1 MGPKALGIPAQ
12 GPRPIIVLL
21 LKYSDPVFEVTP
33 HGTLSETTMHRN
45 SNKLMGYRHRYSEE
59 NAIRGGID

>member
-1 MGPKALGIPAQ
+1 MGPRELGIPAQ

-33 HGTLSETTMHRN
+33 HGTVGVTQIIHKHN
-45 SNKLMGYRHRYSEE
+45 FKKFVFC
-59 NAIRGGID
+59 

>member
-1 MGPKALGIPAQ
+1 MGPRALGIPAQ

-33 HGTLSETTMHRN
+33 HGTVGVTLPPFSKNEVNVGQRA
-45 SNKLMGYRHRYSEE
+45 KKIEE
-59 NAIRGGID
+59 P